1 MWQKTAD
8 VLALAFVPQS
18 FLRQVHSLF
27 QSDFATECDLVPPLS
42 IYSVFSFPYSF
53 LRLLPRRTVT
63 SILPSTFS
71 SITCFRRKFLRKIY
85 ACLYMDGDYLIVFS
99 SLLSCN
105 VPENWYS
112 RLREHTGQSVGHK
125 YSGWKIRQTLLSA
138 TVHLSIS
145 CFLFEFL
152 AVV

>member
-1 MWQKTAD
+1 MQTVCLSETCYVAED
-8 VLALAFVPQS
+8 CRCIGTCIRSAVCLATGPQPLPKRLCHRVRSSSSS
-18 FLRQVHSLF
+18 FDLQCILFSLRPS
-27 QSDFATECDLVPPLS
+27 S
-42 IYSVFSFPYSF
+42 SF

-85 ACLYMDGDYLIVFS
+85 ACLYMDGGYLIVFS

-112 RLREHTGQSVGHK
+112 RLQEHTEQSVGVNILVGR
-125 YSGWKIRQTLLSA
+125 YDRPYCL
-138 TVHLSIS
+138 
-145 CFLFEFL
+145 
-152 AVV
+152 